1 MAQIPVLPVL
11 HSHQFLPT
19 SSFSTSKLP
28 NELLTIIFRFLS
40 FADLKNALLVCK
52 RWREV
57 AEHPAFWNKLK
68 LVHRVGKS
76 LDCGLVEVLTMAR
89 LQSLQDLTLN
99 FHYMDQILWEDCVH
113 FLQVVAGLCP
123 SVKRLSWENGGKIA
137 MTPNPITVDKRA
149 QDLVAQLV
157 NFEEVHIFSRSKQ
170 HQAINGINEAILRAA
185 SDVEESKLKVLTLVG
200 DESIDPAVL
209 AVAQEKLTIKIYNS
223 ALWTLGL
230 TEEGLRLIST
240 KKLNILASKKGLKRE
255 LLREVKKERRR
266 LMDDYSNY
274 SIDSIHHEVS
284 ALREWMEAAGTA
296 SR

>member
-57 AEHPAFWNKLK
+57 AEHPALWNKLE

-89 LQSLQDLTLN
+89 LQ
-99 FHYMDQILWEDCVH
+99 W
-113 FLQVVAGLCP
+113 
-123 SVKRLSWENGGKIA
+123 
-137 MTPNPITVDKRA
+137 TPNPITVDKRA

-157 NFEEVHIFSRSKQ
+157 NFEDVHIFPRFVGEQ

-209 AVAQEKLTIKIYNS
+209 AVAQEKLTIKICN
-223 ALWTLGL
+223 
-230 TEEGLRLIST
+230 LRLIST
-240 KKLNILASKKGLKRE
+240 KELNILAREMGLKRE
-255 LLREVKKERRR
+255 LIRELKEERRR
-266 LMDDYSNY
+266 LKNY
-274 SIDSIHHEVS
+274 GLSQLQH
-284 ALREWMEAAGTA
+284 
-296 SR
+296 

>member
-99 FHYMDQILWEDCVH
+99 FSYMDQILWEDCVH
-113 FLQVVAGLCP
+113 FIRVVAGLCP

-137 MTPNPITVDKRA
+137 MTPNPVTVDKRA

-157 NFEEVHIFSRSKQ
+157 NFEEVHIFSRLGEH
-170 HQAINGINEAILRAA
+170 HQVINGIDEAILRAA
-185 SDVEESKLKVLTLVG
+185 SDVEESK
-200 DESIDPAVL
+200 P
-209 AVAQEKLTIKIYNS
+209 
-223 ALWTLGL
+223 
-230 TEEGLRLIST
+230 EEGLRLIST

-255 LLREVKKERRR
+255 LLREVKKERKR
-266 LMDDYSNY
+266 LNDNYSNY
-274 SIDSIHHEVS
+274 SIDSIHHEVF
-284 ALREWMEAAGTA
+284 ALRDWMEAAGTA

>member
-57 AEHPAFWNKLK
+57 AEHPALWNKLK

-99 FHYMDQILWEDCVH
+99 FSYMDQILWEDCVH

-123 SVKRLSWENGGKIA
+123 SVKRLSWENRGKIA

-157 NFEEVHIFSRSKQ
+157 NFEEVHIFPRFVGEQ

-209 AVAQEKLTIKIYNS
+209 AVAQEKLTIKICN
-223 ALWTLGL
+223 
-230 TEEGLRLIST
+230 LRLIST
-240 KKLNILASKKGLKRE
+240 KELNILAREMGLKRE
-255 LLREVKKERRR
+255 LIRELKEERRR
-266 LMDDYSNY
+266 LKNY
-274 SIDSIHHEVS
+274 CLSQLQH
-284 ALREWMEAAGTA
+284 
-296 SR
+296 

>member
-89 LQSLQDLTLN
+89 LQ
-99 FHYMDQILWEDCVH
+99 W
-113 FLQVVAGLCP
+113 
-123 SVKRLSWENGGKIA
+123 
-137 MTPNPITVDKRA
+137 TPNPITVDKRA

-157 NFEEVHIFSRSKQ
+157 NFEDVHIFPRFVGEQ

-209 AVAQEKLTIKIYNS
+209 AVAQEKLTIKICN
-223 ALWTLGL
+223 
-230 TEEGLRLIST
+230 LRLIST
-240 KKLNILASKKGLKRE
+240 KELNILAREMGLKRE
-255 LLREVKKERRR
+255 LIRELKEERRR
-266 LMDDYSNY
+266 LKNY
-274 SIDSIHHEVS
+274 PQ
-284 ALREWMEAAGTA
+284 RQ
-296 SR
+296 

>member
-1 MAQIPVLPVL
+1 MAQIPVL

-19 SSFSTSKLP
+19 SSFSTSKFP
-28 NELLTIIFRFLS
+28 NELLTIIFCFLS

-57 AEHPAFWNKLK
+57 AEHPALWNKLE

-99 FHYMDQILWEDCVH
+99 FLYVDQILFWEDCVH

-137 MTPNPITVDKRA
+137 MRPNPITVDKRA

-170 HQAINGINEAILRAA
+170 HQAINGMNE
-185 SDVEESKLKVLTLVG
+185 
-200 DESIDPAVL
+200 
-209 AVAQEKLTIKIYNS
+209 
-223 ALWTLGL
+223 
-230 TEEGLRLIST
+230 
-240 KKLNILASKKGLKRE
+240 
-255 LLREVKKERRR
+255 
-266 LMDDYSNY
+266 
-274 SIDSIHHEVS
+274 
-284 ALREWMEAAGTA
+284 
-296 SR
+296 

>member
-1 MAQIPVLPVL
+1 M
-11 HSHQFLPT
+11 
-19 SSFSTSKLP
+19 
-28 NELLTIIFRFLS
+28 
-40 FADLKNALLVCK
+40 
-52 RWREV
+52 
-57 AEHPAFWNKLK
+57 
-68 LVHRVGKS
+68 
-76 LDCGLVEVLTMAR
+76 
-89 LQSLQDLTLN
+89 
-99 FHYMDQILWEDCVH
+99 
-113 FLQVVAGLCP
+113 
-123 SVKRLSWENGGKIA
+123 
-137 MTPNPITVDKRA
+137 
-149 QDLVAQLV
+149 V

-200 DESIDPAVL
+200 DELIDPAVL

-230 TEEGLRLIST
+230 TEEELRLIST

-255 LLREVKKERRR
+255 LLREVKKERKR
-266 LMDDYSNY
+266 LNDNYSNY